1 MKRSALFL
9 GLAIVVAFALTASSE
24 TNIDYSHDIVGTGT
38 IMTDYKMTSPQS
50 TEASGKVRGTGDVMN
65 KYIFSASNDSE
76 NVTIEDQFTLSS
88 ATVTREITLS
98 DYPQIPKRTPDF
110 RLLGTDWARGLTIS
124 EPEIAKEGGKK
135 NQSIASSDPE
145 KGASFAGK
153 GEFNFQGESTGDTNA
168 VAATNVKDSS
178 NLDAR
183 ASLIINRGKGIF
195 DYQSSWLNSSSV
207 AVRSAVGA
215 RKTTLYEDEGS
226 INGSSSGQKRLIVS
240 SQAKDL

>member
-1 MKRSALFL
+1 MKRPALFL
-9 GLAIVVAFALTASSE
+9 GLAIMVAFALTASSE
-24 TNIDYSHDIVGTGT
+24 TNIDYSHDVIGTGT
-38 IMTDYKMTSPQS
+38 IMTDYKMTSAQS

-65 KYIFSASNDSE
+65 KYIFFASNNSE
-76 NVTIEDQFTLSS
+76 NVTIEDQFILSA

-98 DYPQIPKRTPDF
+98 DYPQIPKKTTDF
-110 RLLGTDWARGLTIS
+110 KLIGTDWARGLIIYES
-124 EPEIAKEGGKK
+124 EIAKGGVKK
-135 NQSIASSDPE
+135 NQSITSSDPE
-145 KGASFAGK
+145 KGASFAGI
-153 GEFNFQGESTGDTNA
+153 GEFNFQGVSTGDTNA
-168 VAATNVKDSS
+168 LAATNVKDSS

-183 ASLIINRGKGIF
+183 ASLVINQGKGIF

-215 RKTTLYEDEGS
+215 RKTILYADEGS

>member
-1 MKRSALFL
+1 MKRPALFL
-9 GLAIVVAFALTASSE
+9 GLAIMIAFALTASSE
-24 TNIDYSHDIVGTGT
+24 TNIDYSHDVVGTGT
-38 IMTDYKMTSPQS
+38 IMTDYKMTSAQS

-65 KYIFSASNDSE
+65 KYVFFASNNSE
-76 NVTIEDQFTLSS
+76 NVTIEDQFTLSA
-88 ATVTREITLS
+88 ATVIREITLS

-110 RLLGTDWARGLTIS
+110 RLIGTDWARGLIIS
-124 EPEIAKEGGKK
+124 EPEIDKEGEKK
-135 NQSIASSDPE
+135 NQSIVSSNPE
-145 KGASFAGK
+145 KVASFAGK
-153 GEFNFQGESTGDTNA
+153 GEFNFQGESAGDTNA
-168 VAATNVKDSS
+168 LAATNVKDSS
-178 NLDAR
+178 NLDAS

-215 RKTTLYEDEGS
+215 RKTILYEDEGS

>member
-88 ATVTREITLS
+88 TTVTREITLS

-124 EPEIAKEGGKK
+124 EHEIAKEGGKK
-135 NQSIASSDPE
+135 NQSNASSDPK
-145 KGASFAGK
+145 KGA
-153 GEFNFQGESTGDTNA
+153 
-168 VAATNVKDSS
+168 S

-195 DYQSSWLNSSSV
+195 DYQSIWLNSSSV
-207 AVRSAVGA
+207 AVRSSVGA
-215 RKTTLYEDEGS
+215 RKTILYEDEGS

>member
-1 MKRSALFL
+1 M
-9 GLAIVVAFALTASSE
+9 VAFAMTALSE
-24 TNIDYSHDIVGTGT
+24 NKIDYSHDVVGTGT

-65 KYIFSASNDSE
+65 KYVFFASNNSE
-76 NVTIEDQFTLSS
+76 NVTIEDQFTLSA
-88 ATVTREITLS
+88 ATVTREVTLS
-98 DYPQIPKRTPDF
+98 DYPQIPKKAPDF
-110 RLLGTDWARGLTIS
+110 KMIGTNWAGGLIIS

-135 NQSIASSDPE
+135 NQSIASSNPE

-153 GEFNFQGESTGDTNA
+153 GEFNFQGESGGDTNA
-168 VAATNVKDSS
+168 LAATDVKDSS
-178 NLDAR
+178 NLDAS

-215 RKTTLYEDEGS
+215 RKTILYEDGGS
-226 INGSSSGQKRLIVS
+226 IDGSSSGQKRLIVS

>member
-1 MKRSALFL
+1 M
-9 GLAIVVAFALTASSE
+9 IAFALTASSE
-24 TNIDYSHDIVGTGT
+24 TNIDYSHDVVGTGT
-38 IMTDYKMTSPQS
+38 IMTDYKMTSAQS

-65 KYIFSASNDSE
+65 KYVFFASNNSE
-76 NVTIEDQFTLSS
+76 NVTIEDQFTLSA
-88 ATVTREITLS
+88 ATVIREITLS

-110 RLLGTDWARGLTIS
+110 RLIGTDWARGLIIS
-124 EPEIAKEGGKK
+124 EPEIDKEGEKK
-135 NQSIASSDPE
+135 NQSIVSSNPE
-145 KGASFAGK
+145 KVASFAGK
-153 GEFNFQGESTGDTNA
+153 GEFNFQGESAGDTNA
-168 VAATNVKDSS
+168 LAATNVKDSS
-178 NLDAR
+178 NLDAS

-215 RKTTLYEDEGS
+215 RKTILYEDEGS

>member
-1 MKRSALFL
+1 M
-9 GLAIVVAFALTASSE
+9 VVAFALTASSE

-76 NVTIEDQFTLSS
+76 NVTIEDQFTLSA
-88 ATVTREITLS
+88 ATVTRGITLS

-110 RLLGTDWARGLTIS
+110 RLIGTDWARGLTIS

-145 KGASFAGK
+145 KGASFA
-153 GEFNFQGESTGDTNA
+153 
-168 VAATNVKDSS
+168 
-178 NLDAR
+178 
-183 ASLIINRGKGIF
+183 
-195 DYQSSWLNSSSV
+195 
-207 AVRSAVGA
+207 
-215 RKTTLYEDEGS
+215 RK
-226 INGSSSGQKRLIVS
+226 
-240 SQAKDL
+240 

>member
-1 MKRSALFL
+1 MKRPALFL
-9 GLAIVVAFALTASSE
+9 SLAIMVAFALTASSE
-24 TNIDYSHDIVGTGT
+24 TDIDYSHDVIGTGT
-38 IMTDYKMTSPQS
+38 IMTDYKMTSAQS

-65 KYIFSASNDSE
+65 KYIFFASNNSE
-76 NVTIEDQFTLSS
+76 NVTIEDQFTLSA

-110 RLLGTDWARGLTIS
+110 RLIGTDWARGLIIS

-135 NQSIASSDPE
+135 NQSFASLDPE

-153 GEFNFQGESTGDTNA
+153 GEFNFQGVSTGDTNA
-168 VAATNVKDSS
+168 LAATNVKDSS

-183 ASLIINRGKGIF
+183 ASLVINHGKGIF

-215 RKTTLYEDEGS
+215 RKTILYEDVGS